1 MCREYTWVLLL
12 PDWFNQRAKLKD
24 SAIKF
29 PSLLVFRWTY
39 WVKVYGELTFF
50 FFLFTAVDSWLRLVR
65 PGENLLRGTVV
76 GKLTD
81 SKDKVL
87 KKRVFVLL
95 C

>member
-1 MCREYTWVLLL
+1 ML
-12 PDWFNQRAKLKD
+12 PDWFNQRAKLRD
-24 SAIKF
+24 SAINF
-29 PSLLVFRWTY
+29 SSLLVFKFTY
-39 WVKVYGELTFF
+39 CVKVYGQLGFSFYTQQLTVG
-50 FFLFTAVDSWLRLVR
+50 LLIR

-81 SKDKVL
+81 TKDKVL

>member
-1 MCREYTWVLLL
+1 ML
-12 PDWFNQRAKLKD
+12 PDWFNQRAKLRD

-29 PSLLVFRWTY
+29 SSLLVFKFTY
-39 WVKVYGELTFF
+39 CVKVYGQLGFSLYTQQLTVG
-50 FFLFTAVDSWLRLVR
+50 LLISKR

-81 SKDKVL
+81 TKDKVL
-87 KKRVFVLL
+87 KKRVFVLF